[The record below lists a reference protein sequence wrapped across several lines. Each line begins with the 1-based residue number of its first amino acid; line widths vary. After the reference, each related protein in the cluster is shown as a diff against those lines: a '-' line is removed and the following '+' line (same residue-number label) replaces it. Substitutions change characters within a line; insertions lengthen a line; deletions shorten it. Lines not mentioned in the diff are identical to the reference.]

1 VITPLQQLIAR
12 FVGPLYKDRI
22 HMQAS
27 FMHVADTHLGYE
39 QYGLRERFNDFSRSF
54 WKITDDAIDR
64 KVDFMVIAGD
74 LFNKRAIDA
83 QTLIH
88 AIEGLKKLKEHR
100 IPVITIEGNHD
111 RSYYRDGVSWLQF
124 LCYQGYIVLLAPVM
138 QDGAPQLASW
148 DGETMLGSHVD
159 LVGGKV
165 RVYGLPWQGAAIT
178 RSLEGMAQ
186 ALKAMRAQEDA
197 DGIEYRL
204 LTLHT
209 GIDGMVSRVQGL
221 PTMGQFRQL
230 RDYIDYLAL
239 GHVHKPYELEGW
251 IYNPGSPETCSA
263 EEIQWDD
270 RGYYYVQ
277 IDTNQ
282 PERLFDSTQREPRHH
297 AVRIKTPRR
306 PFLRHELRVDG
317 LDDPQ
322 SIYAQLSEYCQHE
335 SARSTGKE
343 PRPLVQISITGTLSF
358 DPGALNQAHM
368 EEMLRE
374 ALQPLHIRIDNH
386 SNDRD
391 YVPEDGELD
400 GRDRSVWHEL
410 ERHVFEE
417 LVSLDARYLP
427 AKEQW
432 GAVLSEL
439 KRQALDDE
447 EPPKIAQYLRERRS
461 TLLGPS

>member
-1 VITPLQQLIAR
+1 MR
-12 FVGPLYKDRI
+12 
-22 HMQAS
+22 AS
-27 FMHVADTHLGYE
+27 FIHIADNHLGYE
-39 QYGLRERFNDFSRSF
+39 QYGLRERFNDFTRSF
-54 WKITDDAIDR
+54 WGIIDDAINR
-64 KVDFMVIAGD
+64 QVDFVIIAGD

-88 AIEGLKKLKEHR
+88 AIEGLKRLKEHN

-124 LCYQGYIVLLAPVM
+124 LCYQGYIILLAPIM
-138 QDGAPQLASW
+138 QEGAPLMTPWSP
-148 DGETMLGSHVD
+148 ENMLGSHVD
-159 LVGGKV
+159 LLGGKV

-186 ALKAMRAQEDA
+186 ALKAVRAEEDA
-197 DGIEYRL
+197 QGVEYRL
-204 LTLHT
+204 LTMHT
-209 GIDGMVSRVQGL
+209 GVDGMVSRVQGL
-221 PTMGQFRQL
+221 PTMGQVRQL

-251 IYNPGSPETCSA
+251 IYNPGSPETCSL

-270 RGYYYVQ
+270 RGYYYVK
-277 IDTNQ
+277 IDTDQ
-282 PERLFDSTQREPRHH
+282 SESLIDPIQKAHRHQ
-297 AVRIKTPRR
+297 AVRIRTQRR

-322 SIYAQLSEYCQHE
+322 ALYARLTEYCQREGTKYRDKGEH
-335 SARSTGKE
+335 
-343 PRPLVQISITGTLSF
+343 PLVLISITGTLSF
-358 DPGALNQAHM
+358 DPGALNQSHM
-368 EEMLRE
+368 EEILRE
-374 ALQPLHIRIDNH
+374 AFQPLHVRIDNNT
-386 SNDRD
+386 NDRD
-391 YVPEDGELD
+391 YVPDDGDLD

-417 LVSLDARYLP
+417 LVGFDARYLP

-439 KRQALDDE
+439 KQQALNDE
-447 EPPKIAQYLRERRS
+447 EPEKIAQFLREKRAA
-461 TLLGPS
+461 LLQGKKT